1 MWGHAGAGVEK
12 EMSIEQMKV
21 NLQSTENTIRGSVA
35 SIKALSID
43 ATLSVDGAAAD
54 AKVVGERLK
63 QVSEQVFEHIANGE
77 NPHGVTKSQ
86 VGLGEVD
93 NTSDADKPVSTAQAE
108 AILSAKQAGVDAM
121 AEAKR
126 KVEKANATATLSA
139 SGWSGESQTVTVR
152 GVTVS
157 NTIIVGSAPEN
168 YNAYAEANVR
178 CTAQGSNSL
187 TFQCDDTPS
196 ENLTVNVMILE

>member
-35 SIKALSID
+35 SIKALSVD
-43 ATLSVDGAAAD
+43 ATLRVDGAAAD
-54 AKVVGERLK
+54 AKVVGERLE
-63 QVSEQVFEHIANGE
+63 QVSEHIADVE

-93 NTSDADKPVSTAQAE
+93 NTSDSDKPVSTAQAE

-126 KVEKANATATLSA
+126 KVEKTNAMATLSA
-139 SGWSGESQTVTVR
+139 SGWSGGSQTVTVQ

>member
-1 MWGHAGAGVEK
+1 MWGHAGAGAEK

-35 SIKALSID
+35 SIKALSVD

-54 AKVVGERLK
+54 AKVVGERLE
-63 QVSEQVFEHIANGE
+63 QVSEHIADGE

-86 VGLGEVD
+86 IGLGEVD
-93 NTSDADKPVSTAQAE
+93 NTSDADKPVSIAQAE

-121 AEAKR
+121 TEAKR
-126 KVEKANATATLSA
+126 KVEKTNATATLSA
-139 SGWSGESQTVTVR
+139 SGWSGGSQTVTVQ

>member
-1 MWGHAGAGVEK
+1 
-12 EMSIEQMKV
+12 MKV

-43 ATLSVDGAAAD
+43 DTLSVAGAAAD
-54 AKVVGERLK
+54 AKAVGERLK
-63 QVSEQVFEHIANGE
+63 QVSEHIADGE

-86 VGLGEVD
+86 IGLGEVD

-126 KVEKANATATLSA
+126 KVEKTNAMATLSA
-139 SGWSGESQTVTVR
+139 SGWSGGSQTVTVQ